1 MRLTPIGGDATLL
14 NMSWSGLLAR
24 CATRVAPGMAVKITF
39 EGTFTPSTIDGRVAR
54 CEVAGIARNGAIQ
67 YNIGI
72 AFNQPITLPDDEET
86 LSTDVPAAAAA
97 GPSSSPVTLRN
108 RW

>member
-14 NMSWSGLLAR
+14 NISLSGLLAR
-24 CATRVAPGMAVKITF
+24 CASRVAPGMSVKVAF
-39 EGTFTPSTIDGRVAR
+39 EGTLRPALVEGRVAR

-67 YNIGI
+67 YHVGV
-72 AFNQPITLPDDEET
+72 AFNQPISLPDADEAPVEAPAV
-86 LSTDVPAAAAA
+86 SAVADVEEA
-97 GPSSSPVTLRN
+97 RN

>member
-1 MRLTPIGGDATLL
+1 MRLTPIGGEATLL
-14 NMSWSGLLAR
+14 NISWSGLLAR
-24 CATRVAPGMAVKITF
+24 CASRVAPGMAVKITF
-39 EGTFTPSTIDGRVAR
+39 EGTFKPPTIDGRVAR

-72 AFNQPITLPDDEET
+72 AFNQTITLPDDEEA
-86 LSTDVPAAAAA
+86 VPAETPEAAPASAA
-97 GPSSSPVTLRN
+97 PVTLRN